1 MTQDIVQVGS
11 QHVSDVQDMNKRLTE
26 KTLRMRCLA
35 YMHQVKASL
44 LVETIYDMNNSK
56 KQLAELTN
64 ELEEQKDLVSYQN
77 KILLKKNVNL
87 EHDRDLLELKV
98 EERVEAFDKLAH
110 YDTLTDLPNRFLF
123 KDRVKHALARAIR
136 KKGNI
141 ALILLDLDR
150 FKNIN
155 ESAGHPVGDE
165 ILCMVANRLKK
176 NIRQG
181 DTIARLG
188 GDEFAFIIEGFET
201 PNFLQQFIKKIQNN
215 LLPPYAIGKQKYYVT
230 ASIGI
235 SLSPANS
242 EDADSLLKHADA
254 AMYEAKSAGKNQ
266 YQFYSASLTT
276 AVHSRFSMETE
287 LRQALENDE
296 FDVVYQPQFVL
307 TDKSLSGAEAL
318 VRWNHPQK
326 GIVSPAEFI
335 WLAEETGLIIEIG
348 NVVLKKACSQM
359 FKWVNKGYLTGRIS
373 VNLSAIQFQQKDIVD
388 IVSGILA
395 QTQLEAKYL
404 EIEITESALIGQ
416 HDQVINNLDTF
427 RKMGI
432 TLAIDDFGTGYSSL
446 AYLKRFPVNWLKID
460 QSFVHDLPND
470 NNDAA
475 IVKAIIDMGHTL
487 GLSVIAEGVETQAQ
501 SDFLKGSGCDS
512 VQGYLYGKPVS
523 SKDFEQCYFAS

>member
-11 QHVSDVQDMNKRLTE
+11 QHVSDVQDINKRLTE

-56 KQLAELTN
+56 KQLAELSN
-64 ELEEQKDLVSYQN
+64 ELEEQKNLVSHQN
-77 KILLKKNVNL
+77 KILEQRNVTL
-87 EHDRDLLELKV
+87 EHDRDVLELKV

-110 YDTLTDLPNRFLF
+110 YDILTELPNRFLF
-123 KDRVKHALARAIR
+123 KDRVKHALAHAKR
-136 KKGNI
+136 KTGNV

-165 ILCMVANRLKK
+165 ILCMVAKRLTK
-176 NIRQG
+176 NIRQE
-181 DTIARLG
+181 DTVARLG
-188 GDEFAFIIEGFET
+188 GDEFAIIIESFQSQEM
-201 PNFLQQFIKKIQNN
+201 LHSIVRKIQNE
-215 LLPPYAIGKQKYYVT
+215 LIPPYSIGDQKFYIT

-235 SLSPANS
+235 SLSPENTN
-242 EDADSLLKHADA
+242 DADSLLKHADA
-254 AMYEAKSAGKNQ
+254 AMYEAKAAGKNQ
-266 YQFYSASLTT
+266 YQFYDASLTT

-296 FDVVYQPQFVL
+296 FEVFYQPQFSL
-307 TDKSLSGAEAL
+307 NNQTLSGAEAL

-326 GIVSPAEFI
+326 GLVSPAEFI

-348 NVVLKKACSQM
+348 NVVLKKACCQM
-359 FKWVNKGYLTGRIS
+359 FEWINKGYLHGRIS
-373 VNLSAIQFQQKDIVD
+373 VNLSAIQFKQADIVEN
-388 IVSGILA
+388 VSSILA
-395 QTQLEAKYL
+395 ETQLEAKYL
-404 EIEITESALIGQ
+404 EIEITESTLIGQ
-416 HDQVINNLDTF
+416 PDQVINNLDTF

-460 QSFVHDLPND
+460 QSFIHDLPND

-501 SDFLKGSGCDS
+501 SDFLKNSACDS
-512 VQGYLYGKPVS
+512 VQGYLYGKPLAN
-523 SKDFEQCYFAS
+523 KKFEQDHFYC

>member
-1 MTQDIVQVGS
+1 MTQDILQVGS
-11 QHVSDVQDMNKRLTE
+11 QHVSDVQDINKRLTE

-35 YMHQVKASL
+35 YMQQVKASL
-44 LVETIYDMNNSK
+44 LVKTIYDMNSSK
-56 KQLAELTN
+56 KQLAELTD
-64 ELEEQKDLVSYQN
+64 ELEEQKSVVTHQN
-77 KILLKKNVNL
+77 KILQKRNVSL
-87 EHDRDLLELKV
+87 EHDRDILELKV

-110 YDTLTDLPNRFLF
+110 YDSLTDLPNRFLF
-123 KDRVKHALARAIR
+123 KDRVKHALAHAKRQT
-136 KKGNI
+136 GNV

-155 ESAGHPVGDE
+155 ESAGHPIGDE
-165 ILCMVANRLKK
+165 ILCMVAKRLTK
-176 NIRQG
+176 NIRQE
-181 DTIARLG
+181 DTVARLG
-188 GDEFAFIIEGFET
+188 GDEFAIIIEGFQS
-201 PNFLQQFIKKIQNN
+201 LDILHSIVKKIQDDF
-215 LLPPYAIGKQKYYVT
+215 LPPYGIGEQKFYITV
-230 ASIGI
+230 SIGI
-235 SLSPANS
+235 SLSPEDS
-242 EDADSLLKHADA
+242 DDADSLLKHADA

-266 YQFYSASLTT
+266 YQFYNASLTT

-296 FDVVYQPQFVL
+296 FEVFYQAQFSL
-307 TDKSLSGAEAL
+307 NNQTLSGAEAL

-326 GIVSPAEFI
+326 GLVSPAEFI

-348 NVVLKKACSQM
+348 NVVLKKACQQM
-359 FKWVNKGYLTGRIS
+359 FEWVNKGCLQGRMS
-373 VNLSAIQFQQKDIVD
+373 VNLSAIQFKQADIVES
-388 IVSGILA
+388 VSLILA
-395 QTQLEAKYL
+395 ETQLESKYL

-416 HDQVINNLDTF
+416 PDQVINSLETF
-427 RKMGI
+427 REMGI

-501 SDFLKGSGCDS
+501 SNFLKGSGCDS
-512 VQGYLYGKPVS
+512 VQGYLYGKPVPN
-523 SKDFEQCYFAS
+523 KTFEHDHFYC

>member
-1 MTQDIVQVGS
+1 MTQDILQVGS
-11 QHVSDVQDMNKRLTE
+11 QHVSDVQDINKRLTE

-56 KQLAELTN
+56 QALVKLSN
-64 ELEEQKDLVSYQN
+64 ELEEQKDLVTHQN
-77 KILLKKNVNL
+77 KILQKRNTHL

-98 EERVEAFDKLAH
+98 EERVKAYERLAH

-123 KDRVKHALARAIR
+123 KDRIKHALAHAKRQSR
-136 KKGNI
+136 NI

-155 ESAGHPVGDE
+155 ESVGHPIGDE
-165 ILCMVANRLKK
+165 ILCMVAKRLTK
-176 NIRQG
+176 NIRQE
-181 DTIARLG
+181 DTVARLG
-188 GDEFAFIIEGFET
+188 GDEFAIIVEGFQGSELIHA
-201 PNFLQQFIKKIQNN
+201 FVKKIQND
-215 LLPPYAIGKQKYYVT
+215 LLPPYVIGNQTLYIT

-235 SLSPANS
+235 SLCPEDSD
-242 EDADSLLKHADA
+242 DADFLLKHADA
-254 AMYEAKSAGKNQ
+254 AMYEAKSEGKNQ
-266 YQFYSASLTT
+266 YQFYSESLTT

-296 FDVVYQPQFVL
+296 FDVFYQPQFNL
-307 TDKSLSGAEAL
+307 QDKSLSGAEAL

-335 WLAEETGLIIEIG
+335 WLAEETGLILEIG
-348 NVVLKKACSQM
+348 NVVLRKACQKM
-359 FKWVNKGYLTGRIS
+359 YEWVSKGYLEGRVS
-373 VNLSAIQFQQKDIVD
+373 VNLSAIQFKQADIVD
-388 IVSGILA
+388 IVGLILA
-395 QTQLEAKYL
+395 ETQLEAKYL
-404 EIEITESALIGQ
+404 EIEMTESALIGQ
-416 HDQVINNLDTF
+416 PDQVINNLNTF
-427 RKMGI
+427 KKMGI

-460 QSFVHDLPND
+460 QSFVRDLPND
-470 NNDAA
+470 NSDSA

-523 SKDFEQCYFAS
+523 SKEFEQSHFF